1 MDLPGR
7 FIHGK
12 QMEVPPSSP
21 SPYQVAMDAIES
33 CVLDLFDQAVRV
45 QDVYLA
51 HVDAVEAKAKGWESR
66 STLQLSCTRKGNHLD
81 LKWTGVK
88 WYGPT
93 NARVSV
99 RVPIKKGSDGFSYSA
114 DKLKV
119 FAKEWELE
127 AVMEAEKQLQSIRRR
142 GKHLVN
148 AAASIRNVLRF
159 NKLDSGNSEDLHQD
173 GED

>member
-1 MDLPGR
+1 MDVPGR

-12 QMEVPPSSP
+12 QMEVPTQSSSP
-21 SPYQVAMDAIES
+21 YKVAMDAIET
-33 CVLDLFDQAVRV
+33 CVLDLYGEAVRV

-51 HVDAVEAKAKGWESR
+51 HVDAVEARAKGWESR

-88 WYGPT
+88 WYGPS
-93 NARVSV
+93 NSRVSV
-99 RVPIKKGSDGFSYSA
+99 RVAIKKNSDGFSYSA

-119 FAKEWELE
+119 FAKEWELD

-142 GKHLVN
+142 AKHLVN
-148 AAASIRNVLRF
+148 AATSIRHVLRF
-159 NKLDSGNSEDLHQD
+159 NKHDAQSMDENRDIED
-173 GED
+173 